1 MVMMKFGGVAG
12 VSYLCHGSGCS
23 GVSCAKMFSTSGHLR
38 SLLLFF
44 FYFHLPAHFFS
55 PLTPLPC
62 SLKPFSVQP
71 PPPCSLK
78 AERK

>member
-23 GVSCAKMFSTSGHLR
+23 GVSWARMFSTSGHLR

-44 FYFHLPAHFFS
+44 FFIFS
-55 PLTPLPC
+55 YPLTSFLLLPRY
-62 SLKPFSVQP
+62 LVY
-71 PPPCSLK
+71 
-78 AERK
+78 